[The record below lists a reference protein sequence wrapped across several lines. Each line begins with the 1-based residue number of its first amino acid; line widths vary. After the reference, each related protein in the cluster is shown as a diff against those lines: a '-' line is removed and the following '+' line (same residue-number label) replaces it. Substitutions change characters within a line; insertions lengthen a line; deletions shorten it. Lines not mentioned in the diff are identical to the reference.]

1 MTLENK
7 YNRGTHGD
15 SSHMLS
21 TVVLSNENQTCRG
34 WEAPTSTGGGGCH
47 LIIYPL
53 LRYKQKQIHSLQYE
67 ELLLQS
73 YQTG

>member
-34 WEAPTSTGGGGCH
+34 WEATTYRWGRMSPPNLEADEKSETRSACT
-47 LIIYPL
+47 
-53 LRYKQKQIHSLQYE
+53 R
-67 ELLLQS
+67 
-73 YQTG
+73 